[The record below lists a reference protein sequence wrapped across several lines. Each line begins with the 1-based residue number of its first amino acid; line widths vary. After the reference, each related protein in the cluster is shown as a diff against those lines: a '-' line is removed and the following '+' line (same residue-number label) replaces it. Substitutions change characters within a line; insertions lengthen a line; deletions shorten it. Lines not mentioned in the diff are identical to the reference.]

1 MSNSRLAIISL
12 SIVLIVSLFGAFY
25 FFRRADLGAKTP
37 LTFWGV
43 YDDAESFSSA
53 IAGFQKLYPNISVN
67 YVKKDETTYES
78 DLLNALAL
86 DEAPDIIMIHNSWL
100 PKYAN
105 KLASAP
111 DTAVSIKT
119 LRDSFPGV
127 VEQDFTASGKIF
139 ALPLNLDTLALFYN
153 KKLFNSQNIAFPP
166 ATWDEFSDDSAKL
179 KKINQAGKIER
190 AGAAFGGSADSI
202 NRESDILSLLMLQSG
217 AAMVKDDFSEAS
229 FFHSGENGQY
239 PGQNALNFYVSFAN
253 PKSSNYTWN
262 DNLHYSIDA
271 FSEGSAAMMI
281 NYSHKINEVKTKNPF
296 LDFGVAPVPQLK
308 GADIQ
313 VNYPDYWGAA
323 VLSKS
328 KNTSAS
334 WTFTSYLSLNLDAAN
349 SYFQTTKR
357 PPALRSLISSCQN
370 DPDIG
375 SFCSQ
380 SLSARSWPKIDNN
393 KIDIIFSDMIK
404 SILSGK
410 LSSSD
415 ALRQAEDNVT
425 LLMKQL

>member
-25 FFRRADLGAKTP
+25 FFRRADFTAKTP

-43 YDDAESFSSA
+43 YDDAEAFSSA

-153 KKLFNSQNIAFPP
+153 KNLFLKLNVDKTFL
-166 ATWDEFSDDSAKL
+166 EF
-179 KKINQAGKIER
+179 
-190 AGAAFGGSADSI
+190 
-202 NRESDILSLLMLQSG
+202 
-217 AAMVKDDFSEAS
+217 
-229 FFHSGENGQY
+229 
-239 PGQNALNFYVSFAN
+239 
-253 PKSSNYTWN
+253 
-262 DNLHYSIDA
+262 
-271 FSEGSAAMMI
+271 
-281 NYSHKINEVKTKNPF
+281 
-296 LDFGVAPVPQLK
+296 PQL
-308 GADIQ
+308 
-313 VNYPDYWGAA
+313 P
-323 VLSKS
+323 
-328 KNTSAS
+328 
-334 WTFTSYLSLNLDAAN
+334 
-349 SYFQTTKR
+349 
-357 PPALRSLISSCQN
+357 
-370 DPDIG
+370 
-375 SFCSQ
+375 
-380 SLSARSWPKIDNN
+380 
-393 KIDIIFSDMIK
+393 
-404 SILSGK
+404 
-410 LSSSD
+410 
-415 ALRQAEDNVT
+415 
-425 LLMKQL
+425 